1 MNGRRR
7 TVVLGQPIE
16 RVLVRYLRDRQKSS
30 NLSPIFSRSRPF
42 QIYLAF
48 EDGDNPGEIVSAMFS
63 TRNLLLVTD
72 VLSTYIITH
81 FDFRC
86 FTSTS
91 PSNSDTFETE
101 MTSSPVAFDCNGHQL
116 SLEPLLGPWC
126 DVLLLPVPI
135 GSRCW
140 HRRRHFYKDIKEGV
154 EKE

>member
-1 MNGRRR
+1 MNRSLCDER
-7 TVVLGQPIE
+7 TETYGVLGQPIE

-101 MTSSPVAFDCNGHQL
+101 MTSSPSPLIVMVTNSRSNHSLAHGVMFFSFQCQL
-116 SLEPLLGPWC
+116 AVDAGIVVVISTR
-126 DVLLLPVPI
+126 I
-135 GSRCW
+135 
-140 HRRRHFYKDIKEGV
+140 
-154 EKE
+154 